1 MKSAG
6 FFQWFFSAFSASLR
20 LFVKSFFLCALSMSA
35 LCPLSAVNRDA
46 FAADWSFNPSATLT
60 QTYDSNFRYIATP
73 LPGTTKSDFIT
84 SFTPVVSVTGQS
96 EQTTFQFDT
105 TTSGLAYLQ
114 NPTYDTVSTNTTAS
128 LTEAWSPLLSIS
140 ANFGLVH
147 DYTLENSLQESGI
160 ITPYTEH
167 YLFNFGLGAQYALS
181 ESLNL
186 TASGQFGKNIYPS
199 SPSSATLPESET
211 YQGTIT
217 PVWAVSAR
225 DNIGFSSNLSDTA
238 YSNATTEKTVTESL
252 FYQRLMTDAVSLKL
266 TGGYYFAML
275 DFVVPTEKL
284 FIFPLPP
291 HVRIVNLP
299 ETATEGGFVFGVD
312 LKKDW
317 SEKFSTALSAGRQE
331 YNDVEARS
339 FASTSIS
346 GTATYKLSELTTFNF
361 NARYNTNAQITQGNL
376 TIDYYTVSA
385 SIERNL
391 TENLLVR
398 LSGEY
403 DYETQSSSILNLDRY
418 RTWIDLTYKWPRFL
432 SSH

>member
-1 MKSAG
+1 
-6 FFQWFFSAFSASLR
+6 
-20 LFVKSFFLCALSMSA
+20 MSA

-60 QTYDSNFRYIATP
+60 QTYDSNFQFIATP
-73 LPGTTKSDFIT
+73 LPGITKSDFIT

-128 LTEAWSPLLSIS
+128 LAEAWSPLLSTS
-140 ANFGLVH
+140 ASFGLIH

-186 TASGQFGKNIYPS
+186 TASGQFVKNIYPS
-199 SPSSATLPESET
+199 SPSSATLPESEN

-225 DNIGFSSNLSDTA
+225 DNIGFSSNFSDTA

-252 FYQRLMTDAVSLKL
+252 FYQRLVTDSVSLKL

-275 DFVVPTEKL
+275 DFVALTPELVETIGPVKVFRL
-284 FIFPLPP
+284 
-291 HVRIVNLP
+291 VNLP
-299 ETATEGGFVFGVD
+299 ETGTSGGFVFGVD

-346 GTATYKLSELTTFNF
+346 GTAIYKLSELTTFNF

-403 DYETQSSSILNLDRY
+403 DYEIQSSSILNLDKY